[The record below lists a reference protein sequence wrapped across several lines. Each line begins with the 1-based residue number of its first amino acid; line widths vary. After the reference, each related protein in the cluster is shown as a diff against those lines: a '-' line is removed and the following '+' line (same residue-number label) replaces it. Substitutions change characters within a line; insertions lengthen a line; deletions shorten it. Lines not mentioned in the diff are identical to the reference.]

1 MDANATTPLLPE
13 VVEAMR
19 PYWMER
25 FGNASSIHLDGQQA
39 RAAVDRARAT
49 LAEFF
54 NCHDAEVVFNSG
66 GTEGDNTAI
75 FGLLRPGDHFITT
88 SIEHSAVLQAATRVA
103 ERGVETTFVA
113 PGASGLIDPAAIES
127 ALRPETRLISVMLAN
142 NETGV
147 LQPVE
152 EIGKIAKAAGVFFHI
167 DAVQGAGKVSLDV
180 RRFGCHLCSVSAH
193 KMHGPKGVGAM
204 FVRRGT
210 PIESLLV
217 GGSHERRRR
226 AGTENVPGI
235 VGLAKAAELAM
246 HSLEDGTMERLAVL
260 RDRLEAGILELPGT
274 GVNGALSIGCHPE
287 RVQRVEGP
295 ASSSAPEGRHENSP
309 GQAQRSPGKDANIDL
324 APRRG
329 AANAFVHQ
337 EPFNSAHRVS
347 RASNPANLLTRD
359 HREAVANP
367 LNDLPGLS
375 HSGERIGNIVSPIDH
390 VHGES
395 DNPIPR
401 VANTTNIWFDHLEG
415 EALVIALDLKGVA
428 VSGGSACHSG
438 ATEPSHVLLAMGLDK
453 TRARA
458 SLRFSLLKTAT
469 DADVDYALKVIP
481 EAVAHLR
488 AISPVAAGT
497 AG

>member
-1 MDANATTPLLPE
+1 
-13 VVEAMR
+13 MR
-19 PYWMER
+19 PYWIER

-39 RAAVDRARAT
+39 HSAVDRARAT

-75 FGLLRPGDHFITT
+75 FGLLRPGDHFVTS
-88 SIEHSAVLQAATRVA
+88 SIEHSAILAAA
-103 ERGVETTFVA
+103 ERMAQFGVAVTFVA
-113 PGASGLIDPAAIES
+113 PTASGLIDPATIEC

-142 NETGV
+142 NETGI
-147 LQPVE
+147 LQPVQ
-152 EIGKIAKAAGVFFHI
+152 EIGKIAKAAGAFFHI
-167 DAVQGAGKVSLDV
+167 DAVQGAGKVPLDV
-180 RRFGCHLCSVSAH
+180 RRIGCDLLSISAH
-193 KMHGPKGVGAM
+193 KMHGPKGVGAL

-210 PIESLLV
+210 PLDPLLV

-246 HSLEDGTMERLAVL
+246 HSLEDGTLVHLAAL

-274 GVNGALSIGCHPE
+274 GVNGAQMLGAP
-287 RVQRVEGP
+287 GP
-295 ASSSAPEGRHENSP
+295 GSP
-309 GQAQRSPGKDANIDL
+309 RTGLRPWGGDPDFGTWEST
-324 APRRG
+324 
-329 AANAFVHQ
+329 
-337 EPFNSAHRVS
+337 
-347 RASNPANLLTRD
+347 NP
-359 HREAVANP
+359 V
-367 LNDLPGLS
+367 
-375 HSGERIGNIVSPIDH
+375 
-390 VHGES
+390 
-395 DNPIPR
+395 PR
-401 VANTTNIWFDHLEG
+401 VANTTNIWFDSLEG

-438 ATEPSHVLLAMGLDK
+438 ATEPSHVLMAMGLGK
-453 TRARA
+453 PRARS
-458 SLRFSLLKTAT
+458 SLRYSLLKTAT
-469 DADVDYALKVIP
+469 EADVDYALKVVP